1 MSDTFA
7 LSADPKRFL
16 QLGSPLLVNIY
27 YLTIIPRLRVGYEMV
42 VANEARR
49 AKLAI
54 ITSHPSSVSGIIVYQ
69 KKVIKNAMI
78 RFYMPALY
86 L

>member
-1 MSDTFA
+1 M
-7 LSADPKRFL
+7 
-16 QLGSPLLVNIY
+16 NIY
-27 YLTIIPRLRVGYEMV
+27 YLSIIPRLHVGYEMV
-42 VANEARR
+42 VANEART

-54 ITSHPSSVSGIIVYQ
+54 ITSHPPSVSGIIVYN

-78 RFYMPALY
+78 RFYMSALY